1 MDLKVIR
8 LNGASPV
15 VLLIMLLLVV
25 RVVLFVLVVADDR
38 LLRRRHFIVVCPFSK
53 ETQGLVTLLPLLLC
67 YCSVV
72 IVFCFWNKLSCVF
85 VPSRHALC
93 FSLK

>member
-15 VLLIMLLLVV
+15 VLLIMLLLMV

-38 LLRRRHFIVVCPFSK
+38 LLRRRRLLVVCPFSK
-53 ETQGLVTLLPLLLC
+53 ETQGLVTLLPLLLFILFC
-67 YCSVV
+67 CHCFLLLEQAFVCLCSE
-72 IVFCFWNKLSCVF
+72 
-85 VPSRHALC
+85 
-93 FSLK
+93 